1 MNKMSF
7 LSNGMHF
14 DNRESISR
22 DNTDKMNNRASMLN
36 GFSKL
41 SREEK
46 LEVIGNLFANSEDT
60 VKQFKSFEHIDPAIQ
75 EMIAEFSEN
84 SISNFHLP
92 YSVAPNFLINDKP
105 YVIPMVIEESSVV
118 AAASNAAKFWHSR
131 GGFKTEIVDTQKV
144 GQVHFIWKDDKDLLI
159 QKFRDLK
166 ARLIIGTEDI
176 TENMRKRGGG
186 ILDVQLKDFTA
197 QEEGLMQLFVTFETK
212 DSMGANFVNSCL
224 ERFADIFKDWY
235 KEQPEFNGEGL
246 EIVMCILSNLTPN
259 CMVKCWVECD
269 VSEFDDLVPGI
280 KGAEFARKFYT
291 AVRIAQIDPYRAT
304 THNKGIYNGIDAVVL
319 ASGNDFRAVEA
330 CGHAYASLKG
340 SYSSLTDVKLEG
352 DRFIFTLRLPI
363 ALGVVGGLTNLHPLV
378 KLSMAML
385 GNPDARELM
394 GIAAVAG
401 LANNFGA
408 VKSLVTTGI
417 QQGHMKMH
425 LYNIMKQLDVCNSE
439 KNRVVDYFKDKSV
452 SVSGVRKF
460 VEELRIKQDAGCLNI

>member
-1 MNKMSF
+1 
-7 LSNGMHF
+7 
-14 DNRESISR
+14 
-22 DNTDKMNNRASMLN
+22 MLN

-46 LEVIGNLFANSEDT
+46 LEVIGNLFQNSEEAIE
-60 VKQFKSFEHIDPAIQ
+60 QFKSFEHEDEVIQ

-84 SISNFHLP
+84 VISNFHLP
-92 YSVAPNFLINDKP
+92 YSVAPNFMINGKP
-105 YVIPMVIEESSVV
+105 YVVPMVIEESSVV
-118 AAASNAAKFWHSR
+118 AAASNAAKFWFNR

-144 GQVHFIWKDDKDLLI
+144 GQVHFIWNDNKEVLLK
-159 QKFRDLK
+159 KFNDLK
-166 ARLIIGTEDI
+166 AKLIIGTDDI

-186 ILDVQLKDFTA
+186 ILDIVLKDFSD

-269 VSEFDDLVPGI
+269 VKEFEELVPGTS
-280 KGAEFARKFYT
+280 GAEFAKKFRT

-330 CGHAYASLKG
+330 CGHAYASLNG
-340 SYSSLTDVKLEG
+340 GYASLTDCQIDG
-352 DRFIFTLRLPI
+352 DKFTFTLHLPI

-394 GIAAVAG
+394 GIAAAAG

-425 LYNIMKQLDVCNSE
+425 LFNIMKQLDVCNSE
-439 KNRVVDYFKDKSV
+439 KDRVVEYFKDKSV
-452 SVSGVRKF
+452 SVSAVRKF
-460 VEELRIKQDAGCLNI
+460 VEELRITQDAGCLNI